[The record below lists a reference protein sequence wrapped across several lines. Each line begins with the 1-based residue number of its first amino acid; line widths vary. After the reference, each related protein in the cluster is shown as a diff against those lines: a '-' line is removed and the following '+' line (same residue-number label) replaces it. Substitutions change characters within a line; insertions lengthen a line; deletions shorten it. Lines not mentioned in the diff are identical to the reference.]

1 MNGPS
6 VFPSVLCGQAL
17 ELSLAQRVKVLQ
29 PCDKRQSRIAY
40 RRFIE
45 GHEQSLTFSLQPNCE
60 GHGLHRAPFFF

>member
-1 MNGPS
+1 MDPLCSPVSS
-6 VFPSVLCGQAL
+6 VVKLLNCQ
-17 ELSLAQRVKVLQ
+17 LAQRVKVLQ